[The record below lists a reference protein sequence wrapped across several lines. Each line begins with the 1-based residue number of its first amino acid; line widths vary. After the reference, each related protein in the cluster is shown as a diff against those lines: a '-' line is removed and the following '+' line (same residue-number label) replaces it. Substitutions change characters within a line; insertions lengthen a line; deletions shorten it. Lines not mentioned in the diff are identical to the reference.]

1 MSLIQILCRENLT
14 ANKKNKV
21 QILTESALI
30 FVQIINGAF
39 YILLYLIIS
48 CYNLIST
55 FPSFHASLQTL

>member
-14 ANKKNKV
+14 ANKKNRV

-39 YILLYLIIS
+39 YILLYLVI
-48 CYNLIST
+48 T
-55 FPSFHASLQTL
+55 